1 MQPRNEYLEEKNCK
15 NNNFSGVLPP
25 SRTHTLKKDV
35 HFKSSDMKNQR
46 MPHLMPI
53 SGSDINNT
61 FYSPYFTSHSP
72 HYNSLCSILDHFN
85 IAIGF
90 GQRLFRALMIQRRGF
105 ASTSLSEKES
115 FRFETKLESCSPE
128 SGPEWQ
134 GRVVIGQA
142 VFWERWWRGRRRR
155 NLV

>member
-1 MQPRNEYLEEKNCK
+1 
-15 NNNFSGVLPP
+15 
-25 SRTHTLKKDV
+25 
-35 HFKSSDMKNQR
+35 

-134 GRVVIGQA
+134 GRVVKLSSGKGGGE
-142 VFWERWWRGRRRR
+142 VEREKKEKPGLIVATKSTTQIRVNPLRHLSSSSKIWVAP
-155 NLV
+155 LPH